1 MNEITII
8 IITYKSEQI
17 IYDFLKKIPSSI
29 KTIVIE
35 NSQNYKLKENI
46 KANYKNVTVFLKEN
60 NGVSASLNYA
70 VNKVNTKYFLQ
81 ISPDID
87 FNFKEIEIFI
97 EYAKKLNDQ
106 FAALGPR
113 FKDVDSKS
121 HKQINIK
128 KEFGKIS
135 SIHGS
140 CMFIKKENFK
150 RIGKF
155 DENFF
160 LYFEETDYC
169 YRAKKKGY
177 NSYQINRLKV
187 KSTGRSVNIQ
197 GGTDNNFSNLLIW
210 HFIWSK
216 YYFSTKKRGRL
227 LSFII
232 FIPLLLRIS
241 LRIFLYKILKKNNS
255 LKKYKQR
262 LNGLISSMKGK
273 KSDLRLN
280 S

>member
-1 MNEITII
+1 MSEITII
-8 IITYKSEQI
+8 IITYKSEKI
-17 IYDFLKKIPSSI
+17 IYDFIKKIPSSI
-29 KTIVIE
+29 KTIIIE
-35 NSQNYKLKENI
+35 NSQNYELKKKIEE
-46 KANYKNVTVFLKEN
+46 NYKNISIYIREN
-60 NGVSASLNYA
+60 QGVSSSLNFA
-70 VNKVNTKYFLQ
+70 VDKINTKYFLQ

-87 FNFKEIEIFI
+87 FNFKEIEIFL
-97 EYAKKLNDQ
+97 EYAKRLNDQ

-113 FKDVDSKS
+113 FKDVDGKS
-121 HKQINIK
+121 HKQINEK
-128 KEFGKIS
+128 KEFGKIN

-140 CMFIKKENFK
+140 CMFIKKENFEA
-150 RIGKF
+150 IGKF

-169 YRAKKKGY
+169 YRAKKKGF

-187 KSTGRSVNIQ
+187 KSIGRSVNVKDES
-197 GGTDNNFSNLLIW
+197 GSNFSNLLIW

-216 YYFSTKKRGRL
+216 YYFSSKRRGRL

-241 LRIFLYKILKKNNS
+241 LRIFLYKISKNNVS

-262 LNGLISSMKGK
+262 LNGLISSIKGK

-280 S
+280 N

>member
-1 MNEITII
+1 MNEVTII

-29 KTIVIE
+29 NTIVIE
-35 NSQNYKLKENI
+35 NSQNYKLKKNI
-46 KANYKNVTVFLKEN
+46 EANYNNVSVFLKEN

-70 VNKVNTKYFLQ
+70 VDKVNTKYFLQ

-121 HKQINIK
+121 HKQINEK
-128 KEFGKIS
+128 LEFGKIN

-140 CMFIKKENFK
+140 CMFIKKKNFEL
-150 RIGKF
+150 IGKF

-177 NSYQINRLKV
+177 NSYQINQLKV
-187 KSTGRSVNIQ
+187 KSIGRSVNIQ
-197 GGTDNNFSNLLIW
+197 DESASKLSNLLIW

-216 YYFSTKKRGRL
+216 YYFSTKRRGRFM
-227 LSFII
+227 SFII
-232 FIPLLLRIS
+232 FIPLLLRIY
-241 LRIFLYKILKKNNS
+241 LRIAFYKILKNNIS
-255 LKKYKQR
+255 LEKYRQR
-262 LNGLISSMKGK
+262 LNGLISSMRGK

-280 S
+280 N